1 MYSLLIMNTLKCTT
15 TNLLIKLFTNSCS
28 STENTHENPEQG
40 KVNKKLSK
48 KSSFFKNLS
57 FDIFRSKTSKKVL
70 KHHSLC
76 EYDLKR
82 DYQSFSQNDDNA
94 LNMSNSDYGILSS
107 NTRKLLR
114 SNSSCEKRPLKPI
127 LKRQSSFCENRSSV
141 NPTECSQN
149 VHLTNTR
156 RRQNSMC
163 EIETEPKIKPL
174 RRQNSMI
181 EYRRNDDYRIY
192 SKNFNMITKIDPL
205 YQRTTDIKASQ
216 KCYDYPYQ
224 NNPHTYNMGISNS
237 EYKHPSDFLREK
249 LLIRQTQCPY
259 SSRKDVIQEQNSMM
273 KLSSRQFSEC
283 SPKTK
288 TESDYACC
296 QQMNDNLSPNTSYC
310 TESPI
315 YKQSPYATK
324 EELLRGRSLRENIY
338 STKEEILSDRFN
350 HRILS
355 SQQNNDNLEIQYSA
369 KDELK
374 KIPPFENPYQTKQ
387 ELLLHRIYSNNS
399 IYESLRNKKSH
410 DDESKH
416 STNIHKVI
424 DNMTEDLEKTTLG
437 SEHLIDNFHNS
448 MSAENDSENNS
459 TLVSSV
465 VSECICEDIS
475 TSVHQPCSK
484 YGNPVE
490 SMYVSRQEILSQ
502 KAAMNKDPKCSSPNN
517 DKLEMI
523 KLRNLAKKEKIYQTK
538 LECNS
543 SVLSLTEPIYVSKR
557 VLRDPVI
564 YESQE
569 SKDASNSTKKG
580 FGQDSPYDL
589 SDNAHLSRRESLYQ
603 SKQEAIS
610 ENPQPSID
618 FNTLR
623 NSCDINND
631 APTNIA
637 PNHKN
642 DVPNSVNPL
651 SQAKVCNSET
661 SINTNCES
669 LCSMQFLN
677 KPQSTPYT
685 SQDFNGTE
693 SISLFKCNNRKM
705 KNVDQNVPN
714 PPNSFQLD
722 MSVLAVGQK
731 GKIDSGTGSCTT
743 WGIFDNEGG
752 TLEDRVWGVSLDIPP
767 DAILS
772 GVKQKIYFTV
782 TDPRLSNSV
791 GGPPIDMDKGK

>member
-1 MYSLLIMNTLKCTT
+1 MYNCKLLIV
-15 TNLLIKLFTNSCS
+15 LFTNSCS
-28 STENTHENPEQG
+28 SAENENPEHG
-40 KVNKKLSK
+40 KANKKLSK

-57 FDIFRSKTSKKVL
+57 FDIFRSKTSKKVS

-76 EYDLKR
+76 EYDLRKE
-82 DYQSFSQNDDNA
+82 YQSYDQNDDNSA
-94 LNMSNSDYGILSS
+94 NMSNTDYGILSM

-127 LKRQSSFCENRSSV
+127 LKRQSSFCENRINANAV
-141 NPTECSQN
+141 ECPQN
-149 VHLTNTR
+149 ITNAR

-192 SKNFNMITKIDPL
+192 SRNFNMMTKIDPL
-205 YQRTTDIKASQ
+205 YQRMVDVKASQ
-216 KCYDYPYQ
+216 KYYD
-224 NNPHTYNMGISNS
+224 NPRIYNMES
-237 EYKHPSDFLREK
+237 EYKQPESLREK

-259 SSRKDVIQEQNSMM
+259 SSRKDVIQEQS
-273 KLSSRQFSEC
+273 SIIDHGSRQFLEN
-283 SPKTK
+283 PHNMKP
-288 TESDYACC
+288 EGDYSCC
-296 QQMNDNLSPNTSYC
+296 RRTNDNLSPNMLQR

-315 YKQSPYATK
+315 YKQSTYATK
-324 EELLRGRSLRENIY
+324 EELLRGRSFKENHY
-338 STKEEILSDRFN
+338 STKEEVLSDRFN

-355 SQQNNDNLEIQYSA
+355 NEQSDSYSS

-374 KIPPFENPYQTKQ
+374 KVPPFENPYQTKQ
-387 ELLLHRIYSNNS
+387 ELLLHRIYSNKS
-399 IYESLRNKKSH
+399 IYESLKNKKS
-410 DDESKH
+410 DESKYSLDVH
-416 STNIHKVI
+416 TT
-424 DNMTEDLEKTTLG
+424 MTEDLEKTL
-437 SEHLIDNFHNS
+437 ENELRMDNFHNS
-448 MSAENDSENNS
+448 ISAENASENNS
-459 TLVSSV
+459 TV
-465 VSECICEDIS
+465 VSDCICEDIS

-502 KAAMNKDPKCSSPNN
+502 KAAMNKEVKCLSPNS

-538 LECNS
+538 LECNTS
-543 SVLSLTEPIYVSKR
+543 TSEPIYVSKR
-557 VLRDPVI
+557 ILKDPVI

-569 SKDASNSTKKG
+569 SKDANNLTKKA
-580 FGQDSPYDL
+580 FDQDGPYDL
-589 SDNAHLSRRESLYQ
+589 SDNAHLSRRGSLYQ
-603 SKQEAIS
+603 SKQEALS

-623 NSCDINND
+623 NSD
-631 APTNIA
+631 TNSDTDNY
-637 PNHKN
+637 PYHKN
-642 DVPNSVNPL
+642 NGPNAVNHL
-651 SQAKVCNSET
+651 SEAKVCNSET

-685 SQDFNGTE
+685 SQDFNGSET
-693 SISLFKCNNRKM
+693 IPLFKCNNRK
-705 KNVDQNVPN
+705 VGDQNIPN
-714 PPNSFQLD
+714 SPNSFQLD

-731 GKIDSGTGSCTT
+731 GKIDSGAGSCTT

-791 GGPPIDMDKGK
+791 GGPPIDMDKGN